1 MYTHGMAILE
11 IIWCFINLGNEGFG
25 ETCFQVKLLGSSQC
39 FFFWPEK
46 IFFFIFKKK
55 KQDCEKY
62 RQSGTQKEALS
73 L

>member
-46 IFFFIFKKK
+46 K

-62 RQSGTQKEALS
+62 RQSGTQKETLS